1 MNEEISDQQLLT
13 WEECRE
19 NIIKLGRFEST
30 PDGKVHSSYTG
41 FMGIFN
47 SKKCT
52 LLKESV
58 MHLTSSF
65 PDDVL
70 DKEKDKKHPEK
81 SKRPIASGS
90 LNSSIA
96 LFAGL
101 ILIILG
107 LWISLQISLRFAVI
121 SVVYLMLNMIYTLW
135 LEHVRYVCSL
145 CAGLSYILRI
155 LAGGA
160 VINLTLNIWYFAF
173 AFIFGLIHSFY
184 KNAFSDEGIKPRVIS
199 NGFKE

>member
-1 MNEEISDQQLLT
+1 MSFLKYLFISFRPKKLIKNVFVFVPLVFAGLIFDCQLFLQAG
-13 WEECRE
+13 EAF
-19 NIIKLGRFEST
+19 LLFSFF
-30 PDGKVHSSYTG
+30 TG
-41 FMGIFN
+41 VAYLFN
-47 SKKCT
+47 
-52 LLKESV
+52 
-58 MHLTSSF
+58 
-65 PDDVL
+65 DVL